1 VKLNFED
8 STLNAM
14 PVAGGKILMSLSE
27 GGMQHLLAGIRCNTA
42 VKAGRYMFELRI
54 LESLNPTSDGAGNGR
69 AGPRQTVRL
78 GVSLAD
84 SSVFL
89 GDGPSNCCFDSDGFF
104 LHDKSKKRSSQKF
117 VRDQTVAMVLN
128 LDSSSPCAN
137 TMSLFVNGKRAGDPV
152 PLPEILVG
160 KPLIPTITY
169 RNVSV
174 EVNFGPT
181 ARSNM
186 PFVCRM
192 IGAAATADVEV
203 AKPKAGTAKPEVV
216 FPVGLPD
223 QGYFHWVDQFMEK
236 NPGYTELSDRKIL
249 EWAAKSGMLTQRG
262 SAAGSNDKPEAR
274 FGIPSMDDW
283 SVSRVIAA
291 IAPTT
296 PRNYVLPELK
306 ANLVAADRENA
317 LLKFGSQDFKR
328 KAVVMIG
335 DPDQAFKD
343 AVLAKLLE
351 EKKTKVEA
359 EKKRKAAEEERKKQ
373 AELRKQ
379 KALEVRKAAEEA
391 RKKRQRIKSG
401 EDEEMKGEEG
411 EEGKEEEAEGKEEE
425 PKEEAKE
432 EEAKEEEAKQ
442 GEDVK
447 MEADAP
453 VELTEEE
460 KSTVFLKTALPDLM
474 ERELAISY
482 ASFTLP
488 SKAEG
493 FDDITYAW
501 QNEKKC
507 AEHMKAWVMEK
518 KLTNRA
524 EDLTPGPEFKEAYAA
539 WQKKLQEWR
548 KVQQDFK
555 DPSKRKAAAEKKA
568 EEAKKKLEEDKNTMI
583 EAGDEEG
590 AKKLE
595 EEAQAKAAEPAE
607 EVDLENLDV
616 MAVEDI
622 LDVGAGEPLFA
633 NFTYED
639 WTLLSTRYELHLLIH
654 SFKKDLN
661 DPDRPSFAMKD
672 LGYYYN
678 KYYRKSWNFQQFGV
692 KEFDD
697 LIDLIKDSVSL
708 ESASGHPK
716 ADGPVDVDLDSFMK
730 LTEDNRRERQRR
742 IDAGDETARLKFNRP
757 QAPIRPAAAG
767 AGGYGKGGGKGKGS
781 PAPAPSYGQKRPYP
795 APSSG
800 GSFGAAKQA
809 RTNYGGGYGGSPSSA
824 YLRR

>member
-1 VKLNFED
+1 MAPKAKVKAAAKAAAEKAEKEQAEKAAAEKAATEKTEAEKAAEKAPEPATEEAKEPETDGKADTPKEPETDAATDTRPVVKADAVKLNFED

-42 VKAGRYMFELRI
+42 VKAGRYMFEMRI

-69 AGPRQTVRL
+69 AGPRQLVRL
-78 GVSLAD
+78 GVSLAG

-104 LHDKSKKRSSQKF
+104 LHDRSKKKLSQKF
-117 VRDQTVAMVLN
+117 VRDQTVALVLN

-137 TMSLFVNGKRAGDPV
+137 TMSLFVNGNRAGEPV
-152 PLPEILVG
+152 PLPENLVG
-160 KPLIPTITY
+160 KPLIPTVTY

-174 EVNFGPT
+174 ELNFGPM

-186 PFVCRM
+186 PFSCRM

-203 AKPKAGTAKPEVV
+203 AKPKTGTAKPEVV

-249 EWAAKSGMLTQRG
+249 EWAAKSGMWTQQRG
-262 SAAGSNDKPEAR
+262 AAGGSNDKPEAR

-306 ANLVAADRENA
+306 ANLVASDRENA

-328 KAVVMIG
+328 KAVVMMG

-343 AVLAKLLE
+343 TVLAKLLE
-351 EKKTKVEA
+351 EKTAKVEA
-359 EKKRKAAEEERKKQ
+359 ESKRKAAEEERKKQ

-379 KALEVRKAAEEA
+379 KAIEARKAAEEA
-391 RKKRQRIKSG
+391 RKKRMRIKAG
-401 EDEEMKGEEG
+401 EEVEDEEMKGD
-411 EEGKEEEAEGKEEE
+411 EEGKEEDKEEG
-425 PKEEAKE
+425 KE
-432 EEAKEEEAKQ
+432 EEAKEEEPKEEEAKEEEPKEEEAKEA
-442 GEDVK
+442 EDVK
-447 MEADAP
+447 MDDAP

-460 KSTVFLKTALPDLM
+460 KSTVFPKTALPDLT
-474 ERELAISY
+474 ERELAMSY
-482 ASFTLP
+482 ASFSLP

-493 FDDITYAW
+493 FDDIAYAW
-501 QNEKKC
+501 QTEKKC

-524 EDLTPGPEFKEAYAA
+524 EDLTPGTEFKEAYAA

-548 KVQQDFK
+548 KAQQDFK
-555 DPSKRKAAAEKKA
+555 DPARRKAVAEKKA

-590 AKKLE
+590 AKK
-595 EEAQAKAAEPAE
+595 
-607 EVDLENLDV
+607 
-616 MAVEDI
+616 
-622 LDVGAGEPLFA
+622 AG
-633 NFTYED
+633 
-639 WTLLSTRYELHLLIH
+639 R
-654 SFKKDLN
+654 
-661 DPDRPSFAMKD
+661 
-672 LGYYYN
+672 
-678 KYYRKSWNFQQFGV
+678 
-692 KEFDD
+692 
-697 LIDLIKDSVSL
+697 
-708 ESASGHPK
+708 
-716 ADGPVDVDLDSFMK
+716 
-730 LTEDNRRERQRR
+730 
-742 IDAGDETARLKFNRP
+742 
-757 QAPIRPAAAG
+757 
-767 AGGYGKGGGKGKGS
+767 GGSGKGCRAS
-781 PAPAPSYGQKRPYP
+781 
-795 APSSG
+795 
-800 GSFGAAKQA
+800 
-809 RTNYGGGYGGSPSSA
+809 
-824 YLRR
+824 

>member
-1 VKLNFED
+1 
-8 STLNAM
+8 
-14 PVAGGKILMSLSE
+14 
-27 GGMQHLLAGIRCNTA
+27 
-42 VKAGRYMFELRI
+42 
-54 LESLNPTSDGAGNGR
+54 
-69 AGPRQTVRL
+69 
-78 GVSLAD
+78 
-84 SSVFL
+84 
-89 GDGPSNCCFDSDGFF
+89 
-104 LHDKSKKRSSQKF
+104 
-117 VRDQTVAMVLN
+117 
-128 LDSSSPCAN
+128 
-137 TMSLFVNGKRAGDPV
+137 
-152 PLPEILVG
+152 
-160 KPLIPTITY
+160 
-169 RNVSV
+169 
-174 EVNFGPT
+174 
-181 ARSNM
+181 
-186 PFVCRM
+186 M
-192 IGAAATADVEV
+192 IGTAATADVEV
-203 AKPKAGTAKPEVV
+203 AKTKTGTAKPEVV

-223 QGYFHWVDQFMEK
+223 QGYFSWVDQFMEK

-249 EWAAKSGMLTQRG
+249 EWAAKSGMYQTQQRG
-262 SAAGSNDKPEAR
+262 AAGGSNDKPEAR

-291 IAPTT
+291 IAPTA

-328 KAVVMIG
+328 KAVVVMG

-343 AVLAKLLE
+343 TVLAKLLE
-351 EKKTKVEA
+351 EKKAKVEA
-359 EKKRKAAEEERKKQ
+359 ERKKKAAEEERKKL
-373 AELRKQ
+373 AEQRKQ
-379 KALEVRKAAEEA
+379 KAIEARKAAEEA
-391 RKKRQRIKSG
+391 RKKRMRIKAG
-401 EDEEMKGEEG
+401 EEDEEMKGEEG
-411 EEGKEEEAEGKEEE
+411 KEEEGKE
-425 PKEEAKE
+425 EEAKE
-432 EEAKEEEAKQ
+432 EEAKEEEPKEEEPKEEEAKEA
-442 GEDVK
+442 EDVK
-447 MEADAP
+447 MDDAP

-460 KSTVFLKTALPDLM
+460 KSTVFLKTALPDLT
-474 ERELAISY
+474 ERELAMSY
-482 ASFTLP
+482 ASFSLP
-488 SKAEG
+488 GKAEG
-493 FDDITYAW
+493 FDDIAYAW
-501 QNEKKC
+501 QDEKKC

-548 KVQQDFK
+548 KAQQDFK
-555 DPSKRKAAAEKKA
+555 DPARRKAAAEKKA

-622 LDVGAGEPLFA
+622 LDVGGGEPLFA

-639 WTLLSTRYELHLLIH
+639 WTLLSTRYELHLLFH

-661 DPDRPSFAMKD
+661 DPDRPSFGMKH

-678 KYYRKSWNFQQFGV
+678 KYYRKQWNFQQFGV

-697 LIDLIKDSVSL
+697 LIDLIKDSVSVD
-708 ESASGHPK
+708 SASGNPK
-716 ADGPVDVDLDSFMK
+716 ADAAVDVDSESFVK

-757 QAPIRPAAAG
+757 QAPIRPGVAAGG
-767 AGGYGKGGGKGKGS
+767 AGGYGKGGGKGKGA
-781 PAPAPSYGQKRPYP
+781 PAPAPSYGQKRPYTP
-795 APSSG
+795 APSTG
-800 GSFGAAKQA
+800 GSYGAAKQA
-809 RTNYGGGYGGSPSSA
+809 RTGGYGGSYGGSPSSA